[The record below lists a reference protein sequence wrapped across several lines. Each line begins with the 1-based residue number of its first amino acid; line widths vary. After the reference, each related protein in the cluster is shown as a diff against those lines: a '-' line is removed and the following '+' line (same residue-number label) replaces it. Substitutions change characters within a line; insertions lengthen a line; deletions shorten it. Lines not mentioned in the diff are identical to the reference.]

1 MLPVRVKKFVSPGP
15 ARLLPSQR
23 QHLADSNARA
33 ALAERGQAVKL
44 TLAPGARHGVL
55 QACGACSGG
64 KSISL
69 LAQRERVA
77 RKYRPAVLEQHVD
90 ANPLAQE
97 LEDEIDTNLAEN

>member
-1 MLPVRVKKFVSPGP
+1 
-15 ARLLPSQR
+15 
-23 QHLADSNARA
+23 
-33 ALAERGQAVKL
+33 VKL